1 MPPVVYEIYKVVELT
16 APYIPGYLAFRE
28 VPALVGLIDHIRRN
42 KPQYL
47 PQVLLV
53 DGNGVLHYGGFGSA
67 CQLGVVSGIP
77 TIGVAKK
84 LLCVDGLTSEVD
96 IDRWLAR
103 CQQLGREW
111 VEIEGR
117 SGQIHG
123 AMIRPQSG
131 RQTAAARSRGGS
143 ADPPTPL
150 FVSLGHRVSL
160 QTAVQVTLACIQ
172 RTMPEP
178 IDQADLR
185 SREHVRKLNQDCKRK
200 GEQRPP
206 YGLMLE
212 KLENRADTNKL
223 NKAKQSALLIAIAEF
238 CGEEI
243 ITALLDH
250 NAEVNVKDADG
261 LTALQLAARSDQ
273 EAVVRR
279 AAAHLMVRLLLERG
293 ADPNVNTAA
302 EGLSALHYAASRGNS
317 NATQLLLS
325 RAANKDALNKQG
337 ETPLFTAINADAY
350 EVAREL
356 VNSDCDLNVQDK
368 DGDTALHL
376 LAARS
381 DAVAL
386 VRLILAKKPDLSVR
400 NKQGDTALECARSKA
415 MRDLLVEHGAE
426 GDVKKHQA
434 EVVEEET
441 PSPAQE
447 PTTKK
452 SRAEAV
458 EEEDGEKSA
467 KKLRHRTP
475 RKNEDDSEVSEFLSK
490 AGLEVHAPRF
500 RRNKL
505 VDLED
510 LEGLDEKQ
518 LKKMNITAG
527 EREKIMTELIAI
539 QPELNARRVA
549 REKAEREALQA
560 KANAA
565 SSPALLWAVVGG
577 VVVLLAV
584 VIFIT
589 AQG

>member
-1 MPPVVYEIYKVVELT
+1 MHGHERAALRTEKELRHQATNEVDYPPEILDAWRGEQQRLKSLLIDHDDADWAYPRLRPAAAPLPPVVTPAPSAPKGQPSRPSWSQVLAPSSASAPTVAAPPRVVEVVKEKQPLTLVGGVDLSFFRDDKRTAIAALVVCSFPQLEVVYEIYKVVELT

-212 KLENRADTNKL
+212 KVHNGSSASSSTAASPSAKPTAARASSNT
-223 NKAKQSALLIAIAEF
+223 AKQ
-238 CGEEI
+238 
-243 ITALLDH
+243 
-250 NAEVNVKDADG
+250 
-261 LTALQLAARSDQ
+261 R
-273 EAVVRR
+273 
-279 AAAHLMVRLLLERG
+279 
-293 ADPNVNTAA
+293 
-302 EGLSALHYAASRGNS
+302 
-317 NATQLLLS
+317 
-325 RAANKDALNKQG
+325 
-337 ETPLFTAINADAY
+337 
-350 EVAREL
+350 
-356 VNSDCDLNVQDK
+356 
-368 DGDTALHL
+368 
-376 LAARS
+376 
-381 DAVAL
+381 
-386 VRLILAKKPDLSVR
+386 
-400 NKQGDTALECARSKA
+400 
-415 MRDLLVEHGAE
+415 
-426 GDVKKHQA
+426 
-434 EVVEEET
+434 
-441 PSPAQE
+441 
-447 PTTKK
+447 
-452 SRAEAV
+452 
-458 EEEDGEKSA
+458 
-467 KKLRHRTP
+467 
-475 RKNEDDSEVSEFLSK
+475 
-490 AGLEVHAPRF
+490 
-500 RRNKL
+500 
-505 VDLED
+505 
-510 LEGLDEKQ
+510 
-518 LKKMNITAG
+518 
-527 EREKIMTELIAI
+527 
-539 QPELNARRVA
+539 NAR
-549 REKAEREALQA
+549 
-560 KANAA
+560 
-565 SSPALLWAVVGG
+565 VGG
-577 VVVLLAV
+577 ARPK
-584 VIFIT
+584 
-589 AQG
+589 